1 MSCFDGGANGRKAWI
16 ADDWTARVT
25 ADADRF
31 AVVEVTDD
39 SRSVAAFVVVMVGQD
54 DGRTRYV
61 QQRQQVACMACVF
74 AEEDVKTL
82 DGLDGARRHVAQI
95 ADGSCDEIEFH
106 SLQWRQWR
114 H

>member
-31 AVVEVTDD
+31 AVVEIAND
-39 SRSVAAFVVVMVGQD
+39 SRGVAALVVVVVGKD
-54 DGRTRYV
+54 DGRAWYV
-61 QQRQQVACMACVF
+61 QQRQQVACMARVF
-74 AEEDVKTL
+74 AEEDVKTF

-95 ADGSCDEIEFH
+95 SDWCCD
-106 SLQWRQWR
+106 
-114 H
+114 